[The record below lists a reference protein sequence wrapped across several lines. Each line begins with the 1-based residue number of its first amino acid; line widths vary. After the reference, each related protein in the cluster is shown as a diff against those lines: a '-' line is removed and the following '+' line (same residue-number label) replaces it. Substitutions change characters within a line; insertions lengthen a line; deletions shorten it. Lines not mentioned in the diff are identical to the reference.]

1 MKSRRLQERCDSYSS
16 ATSRLL
22 PNSPGVAV
30 ALRYD
35 CGVRLTYVVL
45 AAGAS
50 RRMGRDKLS
59 LRLGGSSALERL
71 SRLLVGRAVVIVSSE
86 RHLAE
91 YTAQIPTATAI
102 VNESPQK
109 GMTSSFRV
117 AVPFLDD
124 CDRAGVVLADK
135 PLLLRT
141 TLERLENDVANAA
154 SDVIYPQSD
163 AGEPGHPVY
172 LSRRAIE
179 ATARLPDGDTLRAL
193 RNDATLSTLAISCHD
208 PGAYFDIDTEEDW
221 VAAERLARDRSS

>member
-1 MKSRRLQERCDSYSS
+1 MKSRRVHERCDSSSS
-16 ATSRLL
+16 ATPGLL
-22 PNSPGVAV
+22 PNSPGVAA

-35 CGVRLTYVVL
+35 RAVRLTYIVL

-59 LRLGGSSALERL
+59 IPLAGSTPLERL
-71 SRLLVGRAVVIVSSE
+71 SRLLVGRAVVLVSSQ
-86 RHLAE
+86 RHLAD
-91 YTAQIPTATAI
+91 YTAQIPAATVV
-102 VNESPQK
+102 VNESPQN

-117 AVPFLDD
+117 AIPFLDD
-124 CDRAGVVLADK
+124 CDRVGVVLADK

-141 TLERLENDVANAA
+141 TLERLEDHVANAT

-179 ATARLPDGDTLRAL
+179 AATRLPDGDTLRTL
-193 RNDATLSTLAISCHD
+193 RNDATLSTRGIPCDD
-208 PGAYFDIDTEEDW
+208 PGAYLDIDTEEDW
-221 VAAERLARDRSS
+221 VAAERFARDRDS